1 MVQNAKGAK
10 SKFSLFYIT
19 GTLFPLTG
27 GSQFCSPSLNK
38 KHKTYSPYSYLP
50 FSIDFVI
57 LYILVYEECIS
68 DRKPKPTVG

>member
-1 MVQNAKGAK
+1 MQKVQKVNFLSSISRGH
-10 SKFSLFYIT
+10 S
-19 GTLFPLTG
+19 
-27 GSQFCSPSLNK
+27 SPSLEAANSVHPPSIK
-38 KHKTYSPYSYLP
+38 NIKHILHTVILP